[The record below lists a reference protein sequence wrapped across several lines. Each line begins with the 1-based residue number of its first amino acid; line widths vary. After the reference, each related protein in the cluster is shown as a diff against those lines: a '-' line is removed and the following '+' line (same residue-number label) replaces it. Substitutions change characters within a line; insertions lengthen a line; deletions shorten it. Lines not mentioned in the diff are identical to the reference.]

1 MLADAHVDQTI
12 IKKIVGHAG
21 AMTLTERVYTHLDI
35 HELIEA
41 IDKIW
46 KIGIVS
52 CALLVRYL
60 IGGNITI
67 PNGVVTIGHKAFS
80 GCANLQSVSNYVIIR
95 ICPQL
100 HFFDTLFS

>member
-1 MLADAHVDQTI
+1 MRKKKRLLALLLICAFILCTI
-12 IKKIVGHAG
+12 YCAPTEPVYANENEFIIDRNG
-21 AMTLTERVYTHLDI
+21 TLTKYN
-35 HELIEA
+35 
-41 IDKIW
+41 
-46 KIGIVS
+46 G
-52 CALLVRYL
+52 

-80 GCANLQSVSNYVIIR
+80 GCSNLQSVSNYVIIR

>member
-46 KIGIVS
+46 KIGIVTCVLLKFFQQKWLTKYGHINS
-52 CALLVRYL
+52 VCTTPFLVRCLY
-60 IGGNITI
+60 
-67 PNGVVTIGHKAFS
+67 VT
-80 GCANLQSVSNYVIIR
+80 
-95 ICPQL
+95 
-100 HFFDTLFS
+100 

>member
-1 MLADAHVDQTI
+1 M
-12 IKKIVGHAG
+12 KKITQRICAVLCSVCLFAG
-21 AMTLTERVYTHLDI
+21 NLSGIVTPAYADI
-35 HELIEA
+35 NSTFE
-41 IDKIW
+41 IDKDH
-46 KIGIVS
+46 V
-52 CALLVRYL
+52 LVKYNG

-80 GCANLQSVSNYVIIR
+80 GCSNLQIVSNYVIIR